1 MTQTEYE
8 DSAYEQKVAWL
19 RAYGKTPPEVA
30 ERLERELTAYAETAQ
45 RGAPHWH
52 TLMPGRTW
60 TPAQES
66 EHVIL
71 VNEGSAKV
79 ARLLNSDKAL
89 RPTPQPHIEADA
101 QGRRA
106 APPGTVPGEGQAWSE
121 LQPRHAAALEYLQA
135 AARQAPEASERRFWH
150 GAMGDLTALDWLR
163 MAAYH
168 TRHHR
173 KKLEAGL
180 AALEAGA

>member
-1 MTQTEYE
+1 MTQTEYQ
-8 DSAYEQKVAWL
+8 DPVYEQKVAWL
-19 RAYGKTPPEVA
+19 RAFGKTPPDVA
-30 ERLERELTAYAETAQ
+30 ERLERELMAYTAAAERA
-45 RGAPHWH
+45 APHWH
-52 TLMPGRTW
+52 TLMPERTW

-71 VNEGSAKV
+71 VSEGSAKV
-79 ARLLNSDKAL
+79 AALLLSDKEL
-89 RPTPQPHIEADA
+89 RPTPQQPIEADA
-101 QGRRA
+101 QGRRL
-106 APPGTVPGEGQAWSE
+106 APPGTIPGEGRAWSE
-121 LQPRHAAALEYLQA
+121 LQPRHVAVQAALMA
-135 AARQAPEASERRFWH
+135 AARHAPEASERRFWH

-180 AALEAGA
+180 SALEAGA

>member
-8 DSAYEQKVAWL
+8 QKVSWL

-30 ERLERELTAYAETAQ
+30 ERLEREFASFSAAAERA
-45 RGAPHWH
+45 APQWH
-52 TLMPGRTW
+52 TQLPDRTW

-79 ARLLNSDKAL
+79 ARLLNSDKEL
-89 RPTPQPHIEADA
+89 RPTPQQPIEPDA
-101 QGRRA
+101 QGRRI

-121 LQPRHAAALEYLQA
+121 LQARHAATLEALRQAALQA
-135 AARQAPEASERRFWH
+135 QDGSERRFWH

-180 AALEAGA
+180 SALETGA